1 MSEFLNCS
9 FLGAAEKMVECGF
22 KINRISVTSEIYQL
36 LLEIETERPI
46 EFRYE
51 QSVHDLIAD
60 LKVRDVFF
68 LYEEGRIAIYDI
80 FEALLDYT
88 KEQSLKD
95 QLRRI
100 RKKIL
105 VEKIKI
111 EEEKAKVIYIKLK

>member
-36 LLEIETERPI
+36 LLEIETDRPI

-111 EEEKAKVIYIKLK
+111 EEEKAKVIYI